1 MMNLQD
7 ADVHALALGTSPCSL
22 NDREKAMIQL
32 IHIRIHMIAAIAF
45 FLLVAQPSAAR
56 GLPLPDG
63 WAPFTPAAVN
73 IGPNAKYRSS
83 IPDAGLLAAGD
94 FYGDGK
100 QDIAL
105 LAFNADRCQYGMLV
119 FLSRRP
125 SSMELIAS
133 GPARQA
139 SGIAL
144 RTLAP
149 GRYQA
154 ACAKGYGPKK
164 DECPPNIAIETTHDA
179 IELMAFESASS
190 IYYMSNGRF
199 HKISMS
205 D

>member
-1 MMNLQD
+1 
-7 ADVHALALGTSPCSL
+7 
-22 NDREKAMIQL
+22 MIHL
-32 IHIRIHMIAAIAF
+32 ILMRIKMIAAIVF
-45 FLLVAQPSAAR
+45 FLLMAQPSAAR

-73 IGPNAKYRSS
+73 TGPNAKYRSH
-83 IPDAGLLAAGD
+83 IPDAGMSAAGD
-94 FYGDGK
+94 FDGDGK

-105 LAFNADRCQYGMLV
+105 LAFNADRCQYGVLV
-119 FLSRRP
+119 SMSAHL

-139 SGIAL
+139 LGIAL

-149 GRYQA
+149 GHYQA
-154 ACAKGYGPKK
+154 ACAKGYGHKK
-164 DECPPNIAIETTHDA
+164 NECPPDTVIETTHDA

-199 HKISMS
+199 RKISIS